1 MKKLVVVGLL
11 VLPGLALAEGSPW
24 LGIPGSGQ
32 ASVSFINQAGDDFY
46 VAKDK
51 MTLPTK
57 IKQSTV
63 SFGVQY
69 VLSDDLAVDG
79 TLNYAHSRF
88 SPPAGFPIPHGNESS
103 LADSTV
109 GVKWRLVD
117 EFDNAAM
124 PTVAVRAGAI
134 IKGNYQV
141 GKIDSIGDGSSGIE
155 ASLLIGKY
163 LTTALS
169 VSGELGY
176 RHRSD
181 GVPAD
186 VFSSI
191 DASYSVNARLSL
203 SAGYSM
209 VHSRGS
215 LDLGTAAFAPSKFPL
230 LREDRDLA
238 HIGLGVNLARNV
250 SLAVNYGKV
259 VSGRNTTKA
268 DVWGVSLGTSF

>member
-1 MKKLVVVGLL
+1 MNKLVVVSLL
-11 VLPGLALAEGSPW
+11 LLPGFALAEGSPW

-32 ASVSFINQAGDDFY
+32 VAVSVINQAGDDFY
-46 VAKDK
+46 VAKEK

-63 SFGVQY
+63 SLGVQY
-69 VLSDDLAVDG
+69 VLSDDVSVDG
-79 TLNYAHSRF
+79 ALNYARSRF
-88 SPPAGFPIPHGNESS
+88 SPPAGFPIPHGNESG

-117 EFDNAAM
+117 EFDSAGA

-141 GKIDSIGDGSSGIE
+141 GKIDSIGDGSSGVE
-155 ASLLIGKY
+155 ASVLVGKF

-176 RHRSD
+176 RHRSN

-186 VFSSI
+186 VFSSV
-191 DASYSVNARLSL
+191 DASYSVNAHLSL
-203 SAGYSM
+203 AAGYSM
-209 VHSRGS
+209 VRSRGS
-215 LDLGTAAFAPSKFPL
+215 LDLGTPAFAPSKFPL
-230 LREDRDLA
+230 LREDRDLV
-238 HIGLGVNLARNV
+238 HVGVGVNVARNV

-259 VSGRNTTKA
+259 IAGRNTTKA
-268 DVWGVSLGTSF
+268 DVWGASLGTSF